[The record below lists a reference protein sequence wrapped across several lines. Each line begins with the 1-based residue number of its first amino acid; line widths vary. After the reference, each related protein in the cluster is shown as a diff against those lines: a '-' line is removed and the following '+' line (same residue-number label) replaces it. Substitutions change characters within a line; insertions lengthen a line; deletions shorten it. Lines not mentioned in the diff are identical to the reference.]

1 MGGVALDGVFL
12 CDAVERLH
20 YVAMRYRMIALDL
33 DGTLL
38 DDDGQISPAN
48 RDAIAAAQ
56 RAGMMVVP
64 CTGRSWRESRMI
76 LDDLPGLQ
84 LGVFVTGAAVVDI
97 ATGRSLDMAAIE
109 PHLACE
115 LVHFLQDEPEAV
127 LVYRDAA
134 LAGHD
139 YLVTGHGELTDNTQW
154 WFTITGCSTCEQR
167 QVTADDLHHALRV
180 GMVATGKRMAEL
192 EPPVQRAF
200 ADRVLV
206 HSFQAINQPDE
217 DGIHV
222 LEIFAAG
229 VDKWRGLR
237 WIAQQHDIIDKQ
249 IVAIGDQI
257 NDLAMLQNAGCGIA
271 MGNAADCARQQ
282 ARHLTRDN
290 RNDGVAYAIEQV
302 LLGKW

>member
-1 MGGVALDGVFL
+1 
-12 CDAVERLH
+12 
-20 YVAMRYRMIALDL
+20 MRYRMIGIDL

-38 DDDGQISPAN
+38 NSAGQISSAN
-48 RDAIAAAQ
+48 RDAIAAAHD
-56 RAGMMVVP
+56 AGIIVVP

-76 LDDLPGLQ
+76 LDDVPGLG
-84 LGVFVTGAAVVDI
+84 LGVFITGAAVVDI
-97 ATGRSLDMAAIE
+97 ASGRSLDLAAIE
-109 PHLACE
+109 PHLAYE
-115 LVHFLQDEPEAV
+115 LVRFLQHEPEAV

-134 LAGHD
+134 LTGHD
-139 YLVTGHGELTDNTQW
+139 YLITGYGELTGNTQW
-154 WFTITGCSTCEQR
+154 WFSITGCSTHEQR
-167 QVTADDLHHALRV
+167 KVAADDLHHALRV
-180 GMVATGKRMAEL
+180 GMVATGKRMAQL
-192 EPPVQRAF
+192 EPPVQKAF
-200 ADRVLV
+200 RDRVLV

-237 WIAQQHDIIDKQ
+237 WIAQQYDIADEQ

-282 ARHLTRDN
+282 ARYFTRDN
-290 RNDGVAYAIEQV
+290 DHDGVAHAIKQV
-302 LLGKW
+302 LAGNW